1 MKKINEKQLDRIR
14 GALYGVAV
22 GDALGGPLEFMSDW
36 QICNTYG
43 RVTDMIGGGWLNL
56 KPGEVTDDT
65 QMTLCV
71 ARGIL
76 DALEG
81 DNGLDLVASV
91 GQQFIAW
98 ADSKPKDIGG
108 ACSHSIAVAKLRGR
122 FRLQGVPTATDWE
135 EAARQTRR
143 DGGRPVEGNGALMR
157 TVYPGLYC
165 STKGGAEIQA
175 RAFAEM
181 THRGDKSTE
190 ACILYTRMVYLL
202 TESVSKHQDGNVAD
216 FLHECLKGTFYDA
229 SVEKP
234 ATYAA
239 GGYVVDSMS
248 TAVSCLAHAQT
259 FEEAVCAAANLGGD
273 TDTNAAITGGLA
285 GAWFG
290 FSAIPARWV
299 DALAPGLRQ
308 DLDIL
313 AAAAE
318 NHRNK

>member
-22 GDALGGPLEFMSDW
+22 GDALGGPMEFMSDR
-36 QICNTYG
+36 QIRDAYG
-43 RVTDMIGGGWLNL
+43 RVTDMIGGVWLNL

-108 ACSHSIAVAKLRGR
+108 ACSHSIAIAKGLGR
-122 FRLQGVPTATDWE
+122 IRWQGVPTAEDWM

-165 STKGGAEIQA
+165 KTKGA
-175 RAFAEM
+175 AEM
-181 THRGDKSTE
+181 QAGD
-190 ACILYTRMVYLL
+190 
-202 TESVSKHQDGNVAD
+202 VAD
-216 FLHECLKGTFYDA
+216 FLHECLKGTFYDG
-229 SVEKP
+229 SVE
-234 ATYAA
+234 AAAAYAA

-318 NHRNK
+318 SHRNK